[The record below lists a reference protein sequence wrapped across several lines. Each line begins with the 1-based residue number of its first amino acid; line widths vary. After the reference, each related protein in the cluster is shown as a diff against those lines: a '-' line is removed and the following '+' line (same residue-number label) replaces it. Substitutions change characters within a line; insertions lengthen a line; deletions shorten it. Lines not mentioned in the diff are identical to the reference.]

1 MVERAGII
9 LAAGEGKRMKSARPK
24 VMHAVG
30 GRPMLGHVIA
40 AMRGAGIGRV
50 IVVRSEKAGSV
61 ADYAASMD
69 AESVLQVPQL
79 GTGHAASCA
88 AAAFRGFSGR
98 LLINNGDMPLITEA
112 TLNAAFQAAES
123 TGLAMVAFRTAEPG
137 AYGRVL
143 VDGDGYAEKIVE
155 AKDATEN
162 ELASNL
168 CNAGTFVADAKTFF
182 GWTAKLKNNNAQN
195 EFYLTDIP
203 ALARRDGVRCAVVEA
218 DETEVTGVNTCA
230 ELAAA
235 EARFQNRLRA
245 KALESGAR
253 MTAPDTVYFSFDT
266 QLEADVQVGPSVVF
280 GPGVSVRSGAEIRAF
295 SHLEGCVVERG
306 AIVGPFARLRPG
318 AAIGED
324 AHIGNF
330 VEVKNSRIE
339 RGAKA
344 NHLTYLGDAN
354 VGAGANIG
362 AGTITCNYDG
372 VQKHR
377 TAIGP
382 GAFIGSNA
390 CLVAPISVGE
400 GAFVGAGS
408 VLTRNVEA
416 EALAV
421 TRPERKD
428 VKGWAKGFRK
438 RRHGQKAE
446 KET

>member
-1 MVERAGII
+1 MERAGII

-24 VMHAVG
+24 VMHLIG

-40 AMRGAGIGRV
+40 AMRGAGIARV
-50 IVVRSEKAGSV
+50 IVVRSENADSV
-61 ADYAASMD
+61 ADYAASLGV
-69 AESVLQVPQL
+69 ESVLQVPQL
-79 GTGHAASCA
+79 GTGHAAGCA
-88 AAAFRGFSGR
+88 AAALRGFSGR

-112 TLNAAFQAAES
+112 TLNAAFRAAER
-123 TGLAMVAFRTAEPG
+123 TGLAMVAFRAAEPG

-143 VDGDGYAEKIVE
+143 IDSDGYVDRIVE

-162 ELASNL
+162 VRASNL
-168 CNAGTFVADAKTFF
+168 CNAGTFVADAKAFF

-203 ALARRDGVRCAVVEA
+203 ALARQEGVRCAVVEA
-218 DETEVTGVNTCA
+218 EETEVIGVNTCV

-235 EARFQNRLRA
+235 EARFQNRIRA

-266 QLEADVQVGPSVVF
+266 QLEADVQVGASVVF

-295 SHLEGCVVERG
+295 SHLEGCVVEQG
-306 AIVGPFARLRPG
+306 AVVGPFARLRPG
-318 AAIGED
+318 AAIGEN
-324 AHIGNF
+324 ARIGNF

-339 RGAKA
+339 KGAKA
-344 NHLTYLGDAN
+344 NHLTYLGDAS

-372 VQKHR
+372 VQKHL

-382 GAFIGSNA
+382 RAFIGSNA

-408 VLTRNVEA
+408 VLTRDVEP
-416 EALAV
+416 ESLAV
-421 TRPERKD
+421 ARPERKD
-428 VKGWAKGFRK
+428 VKGWAKRFRE
-438 RRHGQKAE
+438 RRRGQKAE